1 MARITR
7 RPSTGAAPCFCG
19 DWSSYAFTMGKG
31 NGQEER
37 GRRNRHKGLRLT
49 VYPASLRQIFQ
60 MTNVLV
66 NSALSFLK

>member
-7 RPSTGAAPCFCG
+7 RPSPGAAPCFCG

-37 GRRNRHKGLRLT
+37 GRRNRQKGLRLT
-49 VYPASLRQIFQ
+49 VYPASFRQIFQ
-60 MTNVLV
+60 MTSLPD
-66 NSALSFLK
+66 NSASPFLK